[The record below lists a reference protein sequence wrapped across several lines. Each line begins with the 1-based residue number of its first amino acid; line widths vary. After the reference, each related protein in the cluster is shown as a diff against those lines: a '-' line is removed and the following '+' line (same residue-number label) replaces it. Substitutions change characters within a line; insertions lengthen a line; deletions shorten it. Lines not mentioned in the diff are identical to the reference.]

1 MLAANADKHKRIH
14 LVQGAAK
21 IEGQVSRFYRKSHPA
36 LSRDHETHSWL
47 LNDSNLGLHHGLLNN
62 DGLGLGF
69 DDSDVLIVE
78 ERSHHEV
85 ATVLASVDKMNALLN
100 RTAGSEHSK
109 GHVGVS
115 DGLASEQVLVANLNS
130 HSLVELAELLD
141 WDLHMLITPG
151 GVFAAIDADV

>member
-1 MLAANADKHKRIH
+1 M
-14 LVQGAAK
+14 
-21 IEGQVSRFYRKSHPA
+21 SRFDRKSHPA
-36 LSRDHETHSWL
+36 LSRDHETHCWLVDDSYLRLHGLLNDDGLRLHRL

-85 ATVLASVDKMNALLN
+85 ATVLASVDQMNALLN

-115 DGLASEQVLVANLNS
+115 DGLATEQVLVADLNA

-141 WDLHMLITPG
+141 RDLHMLVVPG
-151 GVFAAIDADV
+151 GVLAAVDADV

>member
-1 MLAANADKHKRIH
+1 MDDCYLRLHGLLNDDGLRLH
-14 LVQGAAK
+14 
-21 IEGQVSRFYRKSHPA
+21 
-36 LSRDHETHSWL
+36 WL
-47 LNDSNLGLHHGLLNN
+47 LNDSNLGLHRLLNDSDLGLHGLLNN

-85 ATVLASVDKMNALLN
+85 ATLLASVDKMNALMN
-100 RTAGSEHSK
+100 RAAGSEHSE

-115 DGLASEQVLVANLNS
+115 DGLATEQVLVADLNA

-141 WDLHMLITPG
+141 RDLHMLVVPG
-151 GVFAAIDADV
+151 GVLAAVDADV